1 MKRIIIIIILLVT
14 TYILARTL
22 NYLSKKKLVIWYKMK
37 EPVLIQNQE
46 RKDILWFMYFEI
58 WTDIKTN
65 INEIKFLI
73 KLPDTHIMDIEFNC
87 TTTCNVE
94 VVSKKDDEV
103 EFNIA
108 HLAKDEKII
117 VGIFL
122 DREIIFSSK
131 PLLVIQYS
139 GNTEIIAKNANM
151 SSSIII

>member
-1 MKRIIIIIILLVT
+1 MKRIIINLALIVT

-58 WTDIKTN
+58 WTDTEKA

-73 KLPDTHIMDIEFNC
+73 NLPDTHIMDIEFNC

-94 VVSKKDDEV
+94 VISKKDDGV
-103 EFNIA
+103 EFNID
-108 HLAKDEKII
+108 HLSKDEKII

-122 DREIIFSSK
+122 DREITFFSK

-139 GNTEIIAKNANM
+139 GNTEIIAKNANI